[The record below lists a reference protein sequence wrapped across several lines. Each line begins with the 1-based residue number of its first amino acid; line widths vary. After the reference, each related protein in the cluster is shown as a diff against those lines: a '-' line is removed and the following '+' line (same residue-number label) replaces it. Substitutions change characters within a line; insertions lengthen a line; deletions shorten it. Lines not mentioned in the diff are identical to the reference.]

1 MQDEDFNNSER
12 DNPYEI
18 NDGRDEEQL
27 PPPAHPEQEVS
38 NS

>member
-18 NDGRDEEQL
+18 NDGRDEEQI
-27 PPPAHPEQEVS
+27 PPRTTRTRGFKL
-38 NS
+38 